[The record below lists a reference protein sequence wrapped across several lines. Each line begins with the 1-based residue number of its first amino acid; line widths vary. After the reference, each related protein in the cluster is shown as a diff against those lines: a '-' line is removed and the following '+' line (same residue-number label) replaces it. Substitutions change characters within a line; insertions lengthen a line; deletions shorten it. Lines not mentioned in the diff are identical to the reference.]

1 MANDKFDFGQNEQPS
16 LFDIRGS
23 STSGSAPEDLSG
35 EGGSFPTLPLQ
46 FCNCG
51 HLSTEHDQGACTK
64 CSCLWSSTIFQPKE
78 LRLEP
83 IEHNVARNIWLREHY
98 LHRDYAGA
106 TLEFGVFPPNHR
118 ELIGAIGFSSR
129 LGGSVKGGKPN
140 TWEIRRM
147 WLSDIH
153 CARNSESRVLA
164 ISCRMVKKLAPHVL
178 YIISYSDH
186 TLQGHKG
193 TIYKAAGFKFSGET
207 GERDWTTNKS
217 HKTVDGHSKKR
228 WILWLK

>member
-1 MANDKFDFGQNEQPS
+1 MGNEKFNFGHNEQAS
-16 LFDIRGS
+16 LFDTREPVEEPEHH
-23 STSGSAPEDLSG
+23 SGVDGANPI
-35 EGGSFPTLPLQ
+35 LPLQ
-46 FCNCG
+46 KF
-51 HLSTEHDQGACTK
+51 K
-64 CSCLWSSTIFQPKE
+64 PKE

-83 IEHNVARNIWLREHY
+83 IEHFVARKIWLTEHY

-106 TLEFGVFPPNHR
+106 TLEFGVFSPSMR

-129 LGGSVKGGKPN
+129 LGGSVKGGKPD

-147 WLSDIH
+147 WLSDER
-153 CARNSESRVLA
+153 CDRNSESRVLRVSA
-164 ISCRMVKKLAPHVL
+164 RLVKKLAPHVR

-193 TIYKAAGFKFSGET
+193 TIYKAAGFTFSGET
-207 GERDWTTNKS
+207 GNSDWTTNAS
-217 HKTVDGHSKKR
+217 HKTSDSHSKRR